1 MLASQGQKIQTMNC
15 NMYVLKKELR
25 ISGSEAEQA
34 ESLGKSSVEIA
45 AVPTNLFLIKKKIN
59 SAA

>member
-1 MLASQGQKIQTMNC
+1 MLTSQGQKIQTMNC

-45 AVPTNLFLIKKKIN
+45 AVLTNLFLIKKKN
-59 SAA
+59 